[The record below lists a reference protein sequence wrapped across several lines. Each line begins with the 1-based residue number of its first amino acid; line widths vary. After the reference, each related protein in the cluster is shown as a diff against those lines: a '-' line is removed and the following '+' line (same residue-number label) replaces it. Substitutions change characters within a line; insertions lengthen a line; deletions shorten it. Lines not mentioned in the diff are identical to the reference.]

1 MSGMTFFEG
10 YSSGDLMTMLVVV
23 LLFAIPQLGPNVVN
37 WIKEGIG
44 WSGKKAE
51 MLFVGILGGVSLI
64 AMFVTGEIVDTNF
77 TLKTFIS
84 TFGAALVPAR
94 LAYRSLM
101 GKDNEPE
108 EEGSE

>member
-1 MSGMTFFEG
+1 MTGLEFFAG
-10 YSSGDLMTMLVVV
+10 YSSGDLVTMLVVV
-23 LLFAIPQLGPNVVN
+23 LMFAVPQLGPNVVN
-37 WIKEGIG
+37 WIKGGLG

-51 MLFVGILGGVSLI
+51 VLFVGILGLVSLL
-64 AMFVTGEIVDTNF
+64 AMYVTGEIVDTNF

-101 GKDNEPE
+101 GKDKPDEGE
-108 EEGSE
+108 EQ